1 MTQTGGSNTLV
12 QSSKEIDLIKNK
24 IIKLDKSI
32 DKYNKLL

>member
-1 MTQTGGSNTLV
+1 MTQTGGSNTL

-24 IIKLDKSI
+24 IIKLDKHI